1 MEVGLSLL
9 GATAVEDRLQE
20 GVADTLAALGE
31 AGLVVWVLTGD
42 KKETSL
48 NICYSCGH
56 LSQDM
61 TVRLPP
67 ATATHRVQVLDLTSQ
82 GGDTVAARLHMFSHL
97 TRHKEQ
103 QWALVMVVASNQC
116 HMPS

>member
-1 MEVGLSLL
+1 VEVGLSLL

-31 AGLVVWVLTGD
+31 AGVVVWVLTGD

-61 TVRLPP
+61 TVRLPSNRSDSP
-67 ATATHRVQVLDLTSQ
+67 CAGAGLDWPGRGH
-82 GGDTVAARLHMFSHL
+82 GGGQASH
-97 TRHKEQ
+97 
-103 QWALVMVVASNQC
+103 V
-116 HMPS
+116 